1 MNTVNYGDKYEKR
14 LTLRLTETQYG
25 YLVKA
30 STLLGVTPSE
40 YLRMT
45 INAAAVSTGK
55 SIDSLLAG
63 EAFNMG
69 GTSNENVKTNIDNKL

>member
-1 MNTVNYGDKYEKR
+1 MNMANYGDKYEKR
-14 LTLRLTETQYG
+14 LTLRLTEAQYS

-45 INAAAVSTGK
+45 INAAVVSTGD
-55 SIDSLLAG
+55 SIDKMLSGAV
-63 EAFNMG
+63 FNLG
-69 GTSNENVKTNIDNKL
+69 GTSNENVKANSDNQL